1 MSLPAPVCPNCESD
15 HLVLVSSRE
24 GSDFFDPDTGELIRR
39 TICIYQCACGRE
51 FAQAFQST
59 TTDFFDVAVPPRVS
73 S

>member
-1 MSLPAPVCPNCESD
+1 MSLPFPICPSCASD
-15 HLVLVSSRE
+15 QIVLVSSRE

-51 FAQAFQST
+51 FAQAFQRT
-59 TTDFFDVAVPPRVS
+59 TIDFLDGVFAPRVS